1 MQLRMSNPAIS
12 DIEEIADYLAEKA
25 SMNSADKFLAALN
38 KKLKKISQFPSIGRL
53 RSEIRENA
61 RSISVES
68 YLVLYEIDDNIIVIL
83 RVVSG
88 YQDLTALFDD

>member
-12 DIEEIADYLAEKA
+12 DVEKIADHLAEKA

-53 RSEIRENA
+53 RNEIRENA

-68 YLVLYEIDDNIIVIL
+68 YLVLYEVDGDIIVIL